1 VTGVVLERKE
11 AQLQGL
17 TDPKIVWE
25 CTLACYYD
33 KTFMAA
39 ADAVNGQYMSLGFLP
54 FAETGANKMTANFVK
69 YVGKD
74 KLSGFASW
82 GFTSGLLFEQA
93 AKAAAAKSGGLT
105 RANLLTEL
113 KNTHAFNSDGMT
125 VTTDIGN
132 KVPTNCFMLEQW
144 KNNKFVRIYPTKAG
158 TFDCKASNSFTYK
171 TDLNSK

>member
-1 VTGVVLERKE
+1 
-11 AQLQGL
+11 
-17 TDPKIVWE
+17 
-25 CTLACYYD
+25 
-33 KTFMAA
+33 
-39 ADAVNGQYMSLGFLP
+39 
-54 FAETGANKMTANFVK
+54 MTANFVK

-105 RANLLTEL
+105 RANLLAEL

-158 TFDCKASNSFTYK
+158 HVRLQGVELVHVQDRPQQQVAITARASAPTRGAEARASRTARAR
-171 TDLNSK
+171 TRRDVRRARGPR